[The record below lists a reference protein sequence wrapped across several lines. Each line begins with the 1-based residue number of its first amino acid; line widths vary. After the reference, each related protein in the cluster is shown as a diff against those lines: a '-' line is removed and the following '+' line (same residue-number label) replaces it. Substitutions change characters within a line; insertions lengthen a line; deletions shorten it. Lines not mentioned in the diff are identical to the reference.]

1 VSISSLDVGP
11 LGVGPLIVGLGGTVR
26 PGSSSEK
33 ALVLALAT
41 AQAAGARTA
50 LFGGAFLAGLPIYNP
65 HDPFCGPEMIRFLA
79 AVSAADG
86 IIVSTPGYHGSISGV
101 VKNALDSLEGLRDDP
116 RPYFDGR
123 AVGCIVSAGGA
134 QASGSTLAALR
145 SIIHALRGW
154 PTPFGATLGAGGL
167 FDEAGA
173 FADPHDL
180 WQVETVAQ
188 QVVDFACRWMG

>member
-1 VSISSLDVGP
+1 VTESP

-26 PGSSSEK
+26 PGSSSER
-33 ALVLALAT
+33 ALVAALAT

-79 AVSAADG
+79 AISAADG
-86 IIVSTPGYHGSISGV
+86 VIVSTPGYHGSISGV
-101 VKNALDSLEGLRDDP
+101 VKNALDCLEGLRDDP

-145 SIIHALRGW
+145 SIVHALRGW
-154 PTPFGATLGAGGL
+154 PTPFGATLGASGL
-167 FDEAGA
+167 FDDAGA
-173 FADPHDL
+173 FIDPRDL

>member
-1 VSISSLDVGP
+1 VSDLP
-11 LGVGPLIVGLGGTVR
+11 LGVAPLIVGLGGTVR

-33 ALVLALAT
+33 ALVMALAT

-50 LFGGAFLAGLPIYNP
+50 LFGGAFLADLPIYNP
-65 HDPFCGPEMIRFLA
+65 HDPFCGPEMTRFLA
-79 AVSAADG
+79 AISAADG
-86 IIVSTPGYHGSISGV
+86 VIVSTPGYHGSISGV
-101 VKNALDSLEGLRDDP
+101 VKNALDSLEGLKDDP

-154 PTPFGATLGAGGL
+154 PTPFGATLGASGL
-167 FDEAGA
+167 FDDAGA
-173 FADPHDL
+173 FADPRDL

-188 QVVDFACRWMG
+188 QVVQFACRWMA

>member
-1 VSISSLDVGP
+1 M
-11 LGVGPLIVGLGGTVR
+11 
-26 PGSSSEK
+26 
-33 ALVLALAT
+33 ALAT

-86 IIVSTPGYHGSISGV
+86 VIVSTPGYHGSISGV

-154 PTPFGATLGAGGL
+154 PTPLGVAFNPSTGALYDAAGEFCQERDAHAIAMLVG
-167 FDEAGA
+167 
-173 FADPHDL
+173 
-180 WQVETVAQ
+180 
-188 QVVDFACRWMG
+188 QVVEFARMKAALTAHATSVARPI

>member
-1 VSISSLDVGP
+1 VNDRPVGE
-11 LGVGPLIVGLGGTVR
+11 GPLIVGLGGTTR

-33 ALVLALAT
+33 ALVAALAT
-41 AQAAGARTA
+41 AEAAGARTT

-65 HDPFCGPEMIRFLA
+65 HDPFSGPEMTRFLA
-79 AVSAADG
+79 AISAADG
-86 IIVSTPGYHGSISGV
+86 VIVSTPGYHGSISGV
-101 VKNALDSLEGLRDDP
+101 VKNALDCLEGLRDDP

-145 SIIHALRGW
+145 SVVHALRGW
-154 PTPFGATLGAGGL
+154 PTPFGATLGASGL
-167 FDEAGA
+167 FDSTGA
-173 FADPHDL
+173 FADPRDA

-188 QVVDFACRWMG
+188 QVVDFAQRWAR

>member
-1 VSISSLDVGP
+1 MSISSLDVGP

-154 PTPFGATLGAGGL
+154 PTPFGATLGASGL

-188 QVVDFACRWMG
+188 QVVDFACRWMV

>member
-1 VSISSLDVGP
+1 VS
-11 LGVGPLIVGLGGTVR
+11 PLIVGLGGTVR

-41 AQAAGARTA
+41 AAAAGARTV
-50 LFGGAFLAGLPIYNP
+50 LFGGAFLADLPIYNP
-65 HDPFCGPEMIRFLA
+65 HDPFCGPEMTRFLA

-101 VKNALDSLEGLRDDP
+101 VKNALDCLEGLKDDP

-154 PTPFGATLGAGGL
+154 PTPFGATLGASGL
-167 FDEAGA
+167 FDDAGA
-173 FADPHDL
+173 FADPRDL

-188 QVVDFACRWMG
+188 QVVEFACRWTA

>member
-1 VSISSLDVGP
+1 MSAGP
-11 LGVGPLIVGLGGTVR
+11 FIVGLGGTVR

-33 ALVLALAT
+33 ALSLALAT
-41 AQAAGARTA
+41 AEAAGARTA

-65 HDPFCGPEMIRFLA
+65 HDPFQGPEMVRFLGA
-79 AVSAADG
+79 ISAADG
-86 IIVSTPGYHGSISGV
+86 VIVSSPGYHGSISGV
-101 VKNALDSLEGLRDDP
+101 VKNALDSLEGLKDDP

-154 PTPFGATLGAGGL
+154 PTPFGATLGASGL
-167 FDEAGA
+167 FDDDGA
-173 FADPHDL
+173 FNDPRDL

-188 QVVDFACRWMG
+188 QVVEFASRWAA